1 MAVCYNL
8 VPLVNIKI
16 AGKWMFIP
24 LKMVLVGIDPYPY
37 ESFKFHRSFCCL
49 TDRMISDGSSPD
61 PHLLGGAGWRER
73 HINVGLGQLL
83 GKLIGL
89 WMFMAQTSLELNILS

>member
-1 MAVCYNL
+1 MWLYIYIYWAINMILNHHWADVS
-8 VPLVNIKI
+8 NI
-16 AGKWMFIP
+16 G
-24 LKMVLVGIDPYPY
+24 LKY
-37 ESFKFHRSFCCL
+37 ESLKFHRSFCCL